1 MYADDCILF
10 CSGNNWN
17 IMSANIQSDLHNVH
31 SWCVRNRLK
40 LNEKKSKTL
49 LFGSISKLKTV
60 DLSKKLKI
68 GLSNLEFVEKYCYL
82 GVTLDRYMN
91 LTNVLSDVKKKVVG
105 QLFQFCKIRNMITTF
120 CAVSIYKQTILPIL
134 DCAGFLLQSCNISD
148 RGKLQV
154 LQNDALRTCYN
165 IRLRDRMS
173 IKKLH
178 NEAKLLSL
186 EQRRN
191 IQLLSLMYS
200 HKDNL
205 DVRRVPNRDTRAA
218 IRYKFYTERYNNIKY
233 KNSPYYKGAALWDML
248 PLATIECES
257 IFELK
262 KCLRAGFKT
271 YAV

>member
-1 MYADDCILF
+1 
-10 CSGNNWN
+10 
-17 IMSANIQSDLHNVH
+17 MSVNIQSDLDNVH

-40 LNEKKSKTL
+40 LSEKKSKTL

-68 GLSNLEFVEKYCYL
+68 GPSNLEFVEKYCYL

-105 QLFQFCKIRNMITTF
+105 QLFKLCKIRNMITTF

-134 DCAGFLLQSCNISD
+134 DYAGFLLQSCNISD
-148 RGKLQV
+148 RGELQV

-191 IQLLSLMYS
+191 IQLLSLMYR

-205 DVRRVPNRDTRAA
+205 DVRRVPN
-218 IRYKFYTERYNNIKY
+218 
-233 KNSPYYKGAALWDML
+233 
-248 PLATIECES
+248 
-257 IFELK
+257 
-262 KCLRAGFKT
+262 
-271 YAV
+271 